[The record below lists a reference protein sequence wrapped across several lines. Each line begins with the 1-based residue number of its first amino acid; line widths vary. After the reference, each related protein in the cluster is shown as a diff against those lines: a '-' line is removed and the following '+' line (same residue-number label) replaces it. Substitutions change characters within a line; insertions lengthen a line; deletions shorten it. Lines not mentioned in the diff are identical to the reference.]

1 MTPLATGKLVGG
13 AQEHTR
19 LEETGLANLEFED
32 GEKLT

>member
-13 AQEHTR
+13 AQHTG